1 MKYVVKLGGAGL
13 ETPSLLEGCTR
24 AIAELVRDGHQVA
37 VVQGGGEQLTRK
49 LKRRLCKQSEFIN
62 GLRVTDAETRDV
74 ALMVLAGKVNKG
86 LVAGLG
92 ALGVPAMGL
101 SGGDGLIFR
110 ARKKRTAPDLGF
122 VGEIV
127 SSDPRWLEAI
137 WQLGGV
143 PVLSSMA
150 LGFDGEYYN
159 VNADE
164 MAAACA
170 VACHADALVF
180 LLTDVPGVK
189 DATGEVLRMASSID
203 QIAAMA
209 KSAVIS
215 GGMLPKLSACR
226 EALLNGV
233 KRVRILP
240 AEAAGSLPDLCSSR
254 VAHGTRSDGGLE
266 SEGERNDQ
274 ARRNSSSRIEAAHP
288 HTMISFPS
296 CLSRARACI

>member
-13 ETPSLLEGCTR
+13 AVPALFDSSMR
-24 AIAELVRDGHQVA
+24 AIVELVRAGNQVA
-37 VVQGGGEQLTRK
+37 IVHGGGSQLTQT
-49 LKRRLCKQSEFIN
+49 LKALGKESKFVN
-62 GLRVTDAETRDV
+62 GLRITDAETRD
-74 ALMVLAGKVNKG
+74 AAIMVLAGKVNKS
-86 LVAGLG
+86 LVAALG
-92 ALGVPAMGL
+92 ALGQPAMGL

-110 ARKKRTAPDLGF
+110 ARKKRNNAETGGADLGY
-122 VGEIV
+122 VGEIAT
-127 SSDPRWLEAI
+127 SDPRWLESI
-137 WQLGGV
+137 WQLNGV

-170 VACHADALVF
+170 IACHADALVF
-180 LLTDVPGVK
+180 LTDVPGVK
-189 DATGEVLRMASSID
+189 GSNGQVMRWLSID
-203 QIAAMA
+203 QIAEMA

-240 AEAAGSLPDLCSSR
+240 AEAADSLPDLCSSR
-254 VAHGTRSDGGLE
+254 VAFGTE
-266 SEGERNDQ
+266 VMV
-274 ARRNSSSRIEAAHP
+274 A
-288 HTMISFPS
+288 
-296 CLSRARACI
+296 

>member
-24 AIAELVRDGHQVA
+24 AIAELVRDGHQVL
-37 VVQGGGEQLTRK
+37 VVHGGGVQLTRT
-49 LKRRLCKQSEFIN
+49 LKALGKQSEFIN

-74 ALMVLAGKVNKG
+74 ALMVFAGKVNKT
-86 LVAGLG
+86 LVAALG
-92 ALGVPAMGL
+92 AIGQPAVGL
-101 SGGDGLIFR
+101 SGGDGLSFR

-122 VGEIV
+122 VGEIA
-127 SSDPRWLEAI
+127 SSDARLIEAV
-137 WQLGGV
+137 WQTNCV
-143 PVLSSMA
+143 PVFCSMA

-159 VNADE
+159 INADE

-180 LLTDVPGVK
+180 LTDVPGVK
-189 DATGEVLRMASSID
+189 GASGAVMRWLSID
-203 QIAAMA
+203 QIAEMA

-215 GGMLPKLSACR
+215 GGMLPKLGACR

-254 VAHGTRSDGGLE
+254 VAYCTE
-266 SEGERNDQ
+266 VMV
-274 ARRNSSSRIEAAHP
+274 A
-288 HTMISFPS
+288 
-296 CLSRARACI
+296 